1 MTQPTDPSPSPG
13 DRPRRRRPG
22 ALALILAVTLGMGG
36 FTVLVGLFLIDWPDD
51 DGLDRWA
58 VIQLDPNA
66 PFLPT
71 LANADVGVGPNRL
84 SFTVQDER
92 GRIRPDLTVRVAL
105 YDLAAD
111 PNVPVLAQ
119 FAQFISFAAE
129 SPLPVPH
136 QHAAGASLSDN
147 ARYVGAGIYVV
158 PAYFPRGGTWGIEFA
173 IAPADEPFDEDE
185 AEIVLFRLAVR
196 EQRAAPVAGDA
207 ALATPSRTLLDEPD
221 LGRLTSDPRPEP
233 GLYQLSIDDALANGR
248 PLLLVFATPAFC
260 HSRTCA
266 PTLDVVKAV
275 WRDHAADLDAIHVE
289 VFENPH
295 EPSALAESAAFLAWD
310 LPSEPWVFLMG
321 TIVAAYEGS
330 VTDREL
336 RRGEA
341 RRAVAGRAPRLAH
354 PPGRRDTW
362 PTRAAVEVRADR
374 GGSMSTR
381 SPSTASWRSRRR
393 SSTWRMP
400 ASWSRARTRPHL
412 GDSARPARR
421 ADSERRPSGDTAPS
435 PRGSKR
441 SRRRALVPASSGLG
455 RFGTSPWWRLRRS
468 SPHRFQI
475 TVGHS
480 DGQCAAA
487 GFESSGR

>member
-1 MTQPTDPSPSPG
+1 MTQPTDPSPGPV

-22 ALALILAVTLGMGG
+22 ALALLLAVTLGMGA
-36 FTVLVGLFLIDWPDD
+36 FTVLVGLFLIDWPDGD
-51 DGLDRWA
+51 AGLDRWTL
-58 VIQLDPNA
+58 IQLDPNA

-84 SFTVQDER
+84 SFTVQDQR

-111 PNVPVLAQ
+111 PEQPVLAQ

-129 SPLPVPH
+129 SPLPAQH

-173 IAPADEPFDEDE
+173 IAPAEEPFDEDE

-196 EQRAAPVAGDA
+196 ELRAAPVAGDA
-207 ALATPSRTLLDEPD
+207 ARPTPSRTLLDEPD
-221 LGRLTSDPRPEP
+221 LARLTSDPRPEP

-266 PTLDVVKAV
+266 PALDVIKAV

-289 VFENPH
+289 VFGNPH
-295 EPSALAESAAFLAWD
+295 EPSALVESAAFLAWD
-310 LPSEPWVFLMG
+310 LPSEPWVFLIDAAG
-321 TIVAAYEGS
+321 VIVAAYEGS

-336 RRGEA
+336 RG
-341 RRAVAGRAPRLAH
+341 
-354 PPGRRDTW
+354 D
-362 PTRAAVEVRADR
+362 VEKLL
-374 GGSMSTR
+374 
-381 SPSTASWRSRRR
+381 SR
-393 SSTWRMP
+393 
-400 ASWSRARTRPHL
+400 
-412 GDSARPARR
+412 
-421 ADSERRPSGDTAPS
+421 
-435 PRGSKR
+435 
-441 SRRRALVPASSGLG
+441 
-455 RFGTSPWWRLRRS
+455 
-468 SPHRFQI
+468 
-475 TVGHS
+475 
-480 DGQCAAA
+480 
-487 GFESSGR
+487 